1 MRKKEMAQR
10 GYSYIHKLIKN
21 NNNSQ
26 EFCSSIGWH
35 LLVFKMKKFRIQIF
49 LFQLSKKRN
58 GLKGTIFLY
67 S

>member
-26 EFCSSIGWH
+26 EFCSSIG
-35 LLVFKMKKFRIQIF
+35 
-49 LFQLSKKRN
+49 
-58 GLKGTIFLY
+58 
-67 S
+67 